1 MEPDS
6 LNLTDEERATL
17 DELAKKTGKSREQI
31 LQEAFSF
38 FLRCYN
44 TLREAGAL
52 DESKQERA
60 AAVAG

>member
-38 FLRCYN
+38 FSRCYN

-52 DESKQERA
+52 DTPKQERA

>member
-31 LQEAFSF
+31 EAF
-38 FLRCYN
+38 
-44 TLREAGAL
+44 REEG
-52 DESKQERA
+52 
-60 AAVAG
+60 VI